1 MNCLEAQ
8 NRMLAFVKNELEDD
22 EAEAFLAHVD
32 HCQECYEELQIN
44 YSVYEGIKMLDDDNL
59 DSLNIQHAFEA
70 YMQQTRER
78 LLRSHRR
85 KRIILI
91 LLLAL
96 GILLLGFLA
105 VYSGIELP
113 KLL

>member
-8 NRMLAFVKNELEDD
+8 GMMLAFVKNELEDD
-22 EAEAFLAHVD
+22 ETEAFLSHVD
-32 HCQECYEELQIN
+32 HCRECYEELQIN
-44 YSVYEGIKMLDDDNL
+44 YSVYEGIKMLDNDKL
-59 DSLNIQHAFEA
+59 DSFNIQHAFEV

-91 LLLAL
+91 VLLVL
-96 GILLLGFLA
+96 GILLLGALA
-105 VYSGIELP
+105 VYSGMEMP